1 MEGSRI
7 GEGDIET
14 FWDSVE
20 LMLFVYA
27 LAAVV
32 SLTVAWIL
40 KLIYAGVQMQQARA
54 EARIDAP
61 AKASRELGK
70 AAPDKTD

>member
-1 MEGSRI
+1 V
-7 GEGDIET
+7 EGDIET

-27 LAAVV
+27 LAAAV

-40 KLIYAGVQMQQARA
+40 KLIFAGVQRQKAGA
-54 EARIDAP
+54 EARIGD
-61 AKASRELGK
+61 SGK
-70 AAPDKTD
+70 AAPDKTG